1 MGDSPPKWLNEA
13 EAEFA
18 YRRADFLVNPA
29 SRTSLRRPTSYEGS
43 LKKKLGAKL
52 LGRLH
57 RRMQHHQ
64 RMLAAENKRS
74 LLIVLQAMDAAG
86 KDSTVR
92 RVFGPLNPA
101 TCRVTDFKAPTSA
114 ELDHDYLWR
123 VHKQAPARGEIGL
136 FNRSHYEDV
145 LIARVASLVP
155 DPVWKKRFDHL
166 NNFEQMLTDEGTT
179 ILKFYLHISK
189 DYQEQRL
196 QRRLDLPEKH
206 WKFNPADLVERE
218 RWPAYQRAFQTVFS
232 RTAKKHA
239 PWFIVPAEKR
249 WYRDLVIA
257 QTVCDTLD
265 RMNPQP
271 PEPHFD
277 PSAIELT

>member
-1 MGDSPPKWLNEA
+1 MGDSPPKWLDEA
-13 EAEFA
+13 ESAFA
-18 YRRADFLVNPA
+18 FQRTDFLVNPA
-29 SRTSLRRPTSYEGS
+29 SRSTLKRPTAYAGG
-43 LKKKLGAKL
+43 LKKKPGVKL

-64 RMLAAENKRS
+64 RMLAAENRRS
-74 LLIVLQAMDAAG
+74 VLIVLQAMDAAG

-101 TCRVTDFKAPTSA
+101 TCRVTSFKAPSA
-114 ELDHDYLWR
+114 DELEHDYLWR
-123 VHKQAPARGEIGL
+123 VHKHTPAHGEIGV

-155 DPVWKKRFDHL
+155 DRVWKKRFEHI
-166 NNFEQMLTDEGTT
+166 NAFEQMLTDEGTT
-179 ILKFYLHISK
+179 VLKFYLHVSK

-196 QRRLDLPEKH
+196 RRRLELPEKH

-218 RWPAYQRAFQTVFS
+218 RWPAYQQAFQAVFS
-232 RTAKKHA
+232 RTTKKHS
-239 PWFIVPAEKR
+239 PWFVVPSERR

-257 QTVCDTLD
+257 KVVCDTLD

-271 PEPHFD
+271 PEPDFD
-277 PSAIELT
+277 PEAVELS

>member
-1 MGDSPPKWLNEA
+1 MGDSPPKWLKEA
-13 EAEFA
+13 EDGFA
-18 YRRADFLVNPA
+18 YKRADFIVNPA
-29 SRTSLRRPTSYEGS
+29 SRTTLRRPTKYEGD
-43 LKKKLGAKL
+43 LKKKHGAKL
-52 LGRLH
+52 LKRLH
-57 RRMQHHQ
+57 RKMQHHQ
-64 RMLAAENKRS
+64 RMLAAENGRS
-74 LLIVLQAMDAAG
+74 VLIVLQAMDAAG

-101 TCRVTDFKAPTSA
+101 TCKVFSFKAPTST

-123 VHKQAPARGEIGL
+123 IHKEVPARGEIGV

-155 DPVWKKRFDHL
+155 DRVWKKRFDHV
-166 NNFEQMLTDEGTT
+166 NHFEQMLSDEGCT
-179 ILKFYLHISK
+179 ILKFYLHVSK
-189 DYQEQRL
+189 DYQEERL

-218 RWPAYQRAFQTVFS
+218 RWAAYQRAFQTVFS
-232 RTAKKHA
+232 RTTKKHA
-239 PWFIVPAEKR
+239 PWFVVPSERR

-271 PEPHFD
+271 PEPTFD
-277 PSAIELT
+277 PEEIELT